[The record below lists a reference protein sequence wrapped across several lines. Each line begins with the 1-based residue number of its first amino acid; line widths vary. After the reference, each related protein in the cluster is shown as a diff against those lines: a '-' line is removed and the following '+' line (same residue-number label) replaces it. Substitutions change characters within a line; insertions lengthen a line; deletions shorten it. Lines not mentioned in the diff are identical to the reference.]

1 MGMGRHDGRGYNI
14 RHLFEIVMDV
24 LDSVPASLILGGE
37 TMLACLVL
45 VSVFLALALLSM
57 EQ

>member
-1 MGMGRHDGRGYNI
+1 
-14 RHLFEIVMDV
+14 MDV
-24 LDSVPASLILGGE
+24 LDYVPASLILGGE